1 MGGIYSLGQFQA
13 HPFLTSFQH
22 SLHNLQHQTNL
33 AFDTSNFILPFHTLF
48 FFVAQRNMV
57 STAEGIAIAELCVYI
72 PIFILTVVV
81 MIRHG
86 FQRQLGWIYL
96 AIFCIIRLAGAGF
109 KIESVHH
116 PTNKTDI
123 EWSAILQSVGL
134 SPLLMASMGL
144 LKRV

>member
-1 MGGIYSLGQFQA
+1 
-13 HPFLTSFQH
+13 
-22 SLHNLQHQTNL
+22 
-33 AFDTSNFILPFHTLF
+33 
-48 FFVAQRNMV
+48 MV
-57 STAEGIAIAELCVYI
+57 STDEGIAISELCVYI

-96 AIFCIIRLAGAGF
+96 VIFCIIRLAGAGF
-109 KIESVHH
+109 KIESVHN
-116 PTNKTDI
+116 PTNRTDI

>member
-1 MGGIYSLGQFQA
+1 
-13 HPFLTSFQH
+13 
-22 SLHNLQHQTNL
+22 
-33 AFDTSNFILPFHTLF
+33 
-48 FFVAQRNMV
+48 MV
-57 STAEGIAIAELCVYI
+57 STAESIAIAELCVYI

-116 PTNKTDI
+116 PTNKTDT

>member
-1 MGGIYSLGQFQA
+1 
-13 HPFLTSFQH
+13 
-22 SLHNLQHQTNL
+22 
-33 AFDTSNFILPFHTLF
+33 
-48 FFVAQRNMV
+48 MV
-57 STAEGIAIAELCVYI
+57 STDEGIAISELCVYI

-96 AIFCIIRLAGAGF
+96 VIFCIIRLAGAGF
-109 KIESVHH
+109 KIESVHN
-116 PTNKTDI
+116 PTNRTDI

-144 LKRV
+144 LKRL

>member
-1 MGGIYSLGQFQA
+1 
-13 HPFLTSFQH
+13 
-22 SLHNLQHQTNL
+22 
-33 AFDTSNFILPFHTLF
+33 
-48 FFVAQRNMV
+48 MV
-57 STAEGIAIAELCVYI
+57 STDEGIAIAELCVYI

-86 FQRQLGWIYL
+86 FQRQFGWIYL

-116 PTNKTDI
+116 PTNRTDI

-134 SPLLMASMGL
+134 SPLLMASLGL

>member
-1 MGGIYSLGQFQA
+1 
-13 HPFLTSFQH
+13 
-22 SLHNLQHQTNL
+22 
-33 AFDTSNFILPFHTLF
+33 
-48 FFVAQRNMV
+48 MV
-57 STAEGIAIAELCVYI
+57 STAEGIANAELCVYI

-116 PTNKTDI
+116 PTNKTDT

>member
-1 MGGIYSLGQFQA
+1 
-13 HPFLTSFQH
+13 
-22 SLHNLQHQTNL
+22 
-33 AFDTSNFILPFHTLF
+33 
-48 FFVAQRNMV
+48 MV

-116 PTNKTDI
+116 PTNKTDT

>member
-1 MGGIYSLGQFQA
+1 
-13 HPFLTSFQH
+13 
-22 SLHNLQHQTNL
+22 
-33 AFDTSNFILPFHTLF
+33 
-48 FFVAQRNMV
+48 MV
-57 STAEGIAIAELCVYI
+57 STEEGIAIAELCVYI
-72 PIFILTVVV
+72 PIFILTLVVV
-81 MIRHG
+81 IRHG

-116 PTNKTDI
+116 PTNKTDT

-134 SPLLMASMGL
+134 SPLLMASLGL